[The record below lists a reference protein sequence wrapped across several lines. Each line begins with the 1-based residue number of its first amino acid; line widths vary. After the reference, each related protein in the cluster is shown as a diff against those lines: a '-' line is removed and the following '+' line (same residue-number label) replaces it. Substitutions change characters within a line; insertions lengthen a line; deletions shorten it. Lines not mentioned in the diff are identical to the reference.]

1 MHAKNYDKKT
11 KLFAA
16 ALFQQTHP
24 FFLKDTMS
32 FQFQICLW
40 CKSKF
45 FLCFFL
51 SSSTFLNVFFMKLFK
66 EEKKFLEREWSADV
80 MYISQDLK
88 IDFVQ
93 RLFFLWTWT
102 HIYFGIALL
111 LFTRL
116 LFTLDVVEDIA
127 MVFFVVFIP
136 PLIKS
141 RLFFLHMNVFHIL

>member
-1 MHAKNYDKKT
+1 MQKIMIRRQN
-11 KLFAA
+11 
-16 ALFQQTHP
+16 
-24 FFLKDTMS
+24 FLQLLS
-32 FQFQICLW
+32 FSRHILSSWRIQCHFN
-40 CKSKF
+40 SKF
-45 FLCFFL
+45 VYGANRNSFYVFFCL
-51 SSSTFLNVFFMKLFK
+51 PLLFLNVFFMKLFK

-116 LFTLDVVEDIA
+116 FFTLDVVEDIA

>member
-1 MHAKNYDKKT
+1 MHAKYYDKKT

-16 ALFQQTHP
+16 ALLQQTHP
-24 FFLKDTMS
+24 FFFKDTMS

-45 FLCFFL
+45 FLCFFCL
-51 SSSTFLNVFFMKLFK
+51 PLLFFKRILH

>member
-1 MHAKNYDKKT
+1 MQKIMIRRQN
-11 KLFAA
+11 
-16 ALFQQTHP
+16 
-24 FFLKDTMS
+24 FLQLLS
-32 FQFQICLW
+32 FSRHILSSLRIQCHFN
-40 CKSKF
+40 SKF
-45 FLCFFL
+45 VYGANRNSFYVFFVFLYF
-51 SSSTFLNVFFMKLFK
+51 FLNVFFMKLFK